1 MEAYDLRN
9 FTLMSLPEHR
19 QEVQPLKSEADNP
32 ATDDEVV
39 AEDAAN
45 VREVAAP
52 RSLASGPRGTT
63 QKSNVVERAI
73 QVPTKV

>member
-19 QEVQPLKSEADNP
+19 QEVQPLNSEADNP
-32 ATDDEVV
+32 ATDHEVV

-45 VREVAAP
+45 IREVEP
-52 RSLASGPRGTT
+52 RDLGLGTRGTT
-63 QKSNVVERAI
+63 QKSNVVERALSS
-73 QVPTKV
+73 PTKI